1 MNRYVTL
8 IGLIA
13 VMSGVSGCESVRK
26 AIGGKKQ
33 APDEFVVYKRPP
45 LTLPPGFGL
54 RPPTPGADRLHRVS
68 PRDEAKAA
76 VLSSA
81 GRRAPQR
88 QQAAP
93 GTTPGTAAIL
103 TRTGAYTADPQIRA
117 KVDDETSVLAKEDKR
132 FIDKL
137 IFWVDDVPYHGTVV
151 DPKKEKQRIRQN
163 QALGKK
169 ITEGQ
174 VPEVKR
180 RARRKGLLNF

>member
-26 AIGGKKQ
+26 ATGEKKQ
-33 APDEFVVYKRPP
+33 GPDEFVVYKRPP
-45 LTLPPGFGL
+45 LTLPPDFGL

-81 GRRAPQR
+81 GRGAPQR

-117 KVDDETSVLAKEDKR
+117 KVDGETSVLAKEDKR

-174 VPEVKR
+174 VPEIKR

>member
-1 MNRYVTL
+1 M
-8 IGLIA
+8 
-13 VMSGVSGCESVRK
+13 
-26 AIGGKKQ
+26 
-33 APDEFVVYKRPP
+33 
-45 LTLPPGFGL
+45 
-54 RPPTPGADRLHRVS
+54 
-68 PRDEAKAA
+68 
-76 VLSSA
+76 
-81 GRRAPQR
+81 
-88 QQAAP
+88 
-93 GTTPGTAAIL
+93 
-103 TRTGAYTADPQIRA
+103 
-117 KVDDETSVLAKEDKR
+117 LAKEDKH